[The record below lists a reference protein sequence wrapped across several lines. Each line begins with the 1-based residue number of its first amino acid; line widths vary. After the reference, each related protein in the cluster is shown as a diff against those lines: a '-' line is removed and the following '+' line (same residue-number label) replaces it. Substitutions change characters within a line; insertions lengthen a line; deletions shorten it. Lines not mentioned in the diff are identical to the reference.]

1 METRV
6 VTPDTGI
13 WIDGEDGGK
22 KLREEEEKKRD
33 IKRGSFENEFLLK
46 DTFEKPKSGDDN
58 GEEIYKE
65 HLVKLKNLAGL
76 RPEKKGSEEEE
87 REEAETEDLIN
98 FVCFGHGNSL
108 AFTEIWGRAIFK
120 RRWRRELVCF

>member
-13 WIDGEDGGK
+13 WIDGEDGGE

-98 FVCFGHGNSL
+98 FVCLGHGNSL
-108 AFTEIWGRAIFK
+108 AFTEG
-120 RRWRRELVCF
+120 RELVDYGWMKWIL

>member
-6 VTPDTGI
+6 ITPDTGI
-13 WIDGEDGGK
+13 WIDGEDGGEELRK
-22 KLREEEEKKRD
+22 KEEKEGN
-33 IKRGSFENEFLLK
+33 IKGGSFENKFLFK
-46 DTFEKPKSGDDN
+46 NTFKKPESGDDN

-76 RPEKKGSEEEE
+76 GPEKKGSEEEE

-120 RRWRRELVCF
+120 RRWRRE